1 MEEDQE
7 ETSVEAVRLASE
19 VVGFLAA
26 SVAQVEA
33 VVSGWMVQ
41 VAAAMK
47 AAWAEVWEE
56 VWEEVWGEV

>member
-41 VAAAMK
+41 AA